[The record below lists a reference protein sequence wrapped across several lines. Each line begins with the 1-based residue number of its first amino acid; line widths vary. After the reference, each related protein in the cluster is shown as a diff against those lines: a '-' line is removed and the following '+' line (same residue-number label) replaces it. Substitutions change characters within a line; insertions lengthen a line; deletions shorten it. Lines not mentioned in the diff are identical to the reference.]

1 MEETIIISDS
11 LELEPGMELGENI
24 VNQRG
29 ILILPKGTVL
39 DSRTIDRL
47 INMDVKDIIVVKR
60 AEDNSSLSNQE
71 LQLFKEDYQQQT
83 VLVEENLND
92 IIEGRGTI
100 DAERLFKISQDL
112 IGTLKNRED
121 VFSYI
126 SGLNEAYNEVY
137 AHSLNVALICHLF
150 TIWGGFSEDEAKE
163 LVTAGLLH
171 DIGKSLPDGEY
182 QNHTVLGAKF
192 LAEHGASKNIQMAVL
207 MHHEKEDGSG
217 FPLRVIGPDIHY
229 YAKIISI
236 ADYYENATTGGKSL
250 QEKIC
255 PFNLIRM
262 FENHRYGIFDV
273 KYMDVFLSKIANYYV
288 GHSVRLTDDRMGKIV
303 FINQHCLSKPIVQ
316 IDEELVDTYYQKN
329 LQIKEVI

>member
-1 MEETIIISDS
+1 MEETIVIPDS
-11 LELEPGMELGENI
+11 LELEPGMELGEDI
-24 VNQRG
+24 VNRQG
-29 ILILPKGTVL
+29 ILILPKGIIL
-39 DSRTIDRL
+39 DDRLIDRL
-47 INMDVKDIIVVKR
+47 INMDVKDITILKR
-60 AEDNSSLSNQE
+60 EEDNISSFTQE
-71 LQLFKEDYQQQT
+71 MQLFEEDYQQQT
-83 VLVEENLND
+83 ALVEENLND
-92 IIEGRGTI
+92 IIEGGTI
-100 DAERLFKISQDL
+100 DAEQLFKISQDL

-121 VFSYI
+121 VFRYI
-126 SGLNEAYNEVY
+126 TELNEAYNEVY

-171 DIGKSLPDGEY
+171 DIGKSLPGGEY
-182 QNHTVLGAKF
+182 QNHTVLGAQF

-217 FPLRVIGPDIHY
+217 FPLRVTGSDIHH

-236 ADYYENATTGGKSL
+236 ADYYENATIGGKSL

-262 FENHRYGIFDV
+262 FENQRYGIFDI

-288 GHSVRLTDDRMGKIV
+288 GHSVRLTDDRVGKIV
-303 FINQHCLSKPIVQ
+303 FINKHCLSKPIIQ
-316 IDEELVDTYYQKN
+316 IDEKILDTYYEKN